1 MKPKKEI
8 SLLPEDIDLN
18 STSSRILRWVTTV
31 GRVVIIVTEL
41 IVIGA
46 FLSRFYLDRKNAD
59 LSEIIRQ
66 QKAILDSTQNFENE
80 FTDIQT
86 KLTTIKK
93 VYSATPDYDVKIQ
106 NLVSSTPLDIKY
118 ERLTVKKSDNGQIS
132 ADISLFAYQEE
143 SIVNFITN
151 LILNPETDS
160 VNVKSIQ
167 KNSKENFYRVSISLT
182 FKKEVN
188 K

>member
-8 SLLPEDIDLN
+8 SLLPEDVDLN
-18 STSSRILRWVTTV
+18 SPSARILRWITTV

-66 QKAILDSTQNFENE
+66 QKAILDSTKSFESE
-80 FTDIQT
+80 FVDLQT
-86 KLTTIKK
+86 KLSTIKK
-93 VYSATPDYDVKIQ
+93 VYSASPDYEGKIK
-106 NLVSSTPLDIKY
+106 NLVSSTPLDIRY
-118 ERLTVKKSDNGQIS
+118 ERLSVKKEDNNLIL
-132 ADISLFAYQEE
+132 ADISLMAYQEE

-151 LILNPETDS
+151 LILNPEIDS
-160 VNVKSIQ
+160 VNVTSIQ
-167 KNSKENFYRVSISLT
+167 KNSKENFYRVRISLV
-182 FKKEVN
+182 FKKDTQR
-188 K
+188 